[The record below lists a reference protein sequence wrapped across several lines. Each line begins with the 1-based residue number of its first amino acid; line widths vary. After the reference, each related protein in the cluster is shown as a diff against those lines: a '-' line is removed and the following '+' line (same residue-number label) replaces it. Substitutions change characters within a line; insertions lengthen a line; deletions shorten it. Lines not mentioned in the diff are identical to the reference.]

1 MLTMARRQ
9 ILPACCEYSARLGQ
23 AVTAV
28 SGAGVKADT
37 QKSLLQR
44 VCDLIVTLEANI
56 EALDKARAKAAS
68 TQGHE
73 HQAESYRNDVVP
85 AMQALRAVADE
96 LETIVDARLW
106 PLPTYAE
113 MLFIR

>member
-1 MLTMARRQ
+1 MHPPQGTD
-9 ILPACCEYSARLGQ
+9 PGTSD
-23 AVTAV
+23 
-28 SGAGVKADT
+28 AGLNAET
-37 QKSLLQR
+37 QKRLLKR
-44 VCDLIVTLEANI
+44 VCDLIEVMETCI
-56 EALDKARAKAAS
+56 EALDRARDGAS
-68 TQGHE
+68 ATAGHAQ
-73 HQAESYRNDVVP
+73 QAENYHHDVVP